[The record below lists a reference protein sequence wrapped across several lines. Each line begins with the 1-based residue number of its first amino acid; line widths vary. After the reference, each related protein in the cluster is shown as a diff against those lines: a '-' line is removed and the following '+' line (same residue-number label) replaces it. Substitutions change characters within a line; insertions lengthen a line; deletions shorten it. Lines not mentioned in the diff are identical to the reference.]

1 MNMRAQ
7 EALQLPRA
15 GPSGSPLKPI
25 TLPDALVW
33 RPESQRAPRSVV
45 ARRSP

>member
-33 RPESQRAPRSVV
+33 RPEGQRTPHSFV
-45 ARRSP
+45 AQRSP